1 VEICSISFNNLWSN
15 FNAFY
20 RSFNTVIIIFR
31 NITVIFFWI
40 RYLVF
45 NKKLNYTNNRISILK
60 KIFKLWQLTS
70 FFKSLL
76 FALTIAINLFT
87 FSIQDS
93 SAYPVFAQQN
103 YSNPRAANGKLA
115 CANCHLNQ
123 KAIEIEAP
131 QAVLP
136 KSVFEVEI
144 KVAYDTS
151 RKQVGANGKQA
162 DLNVGGILVLPKGF
176 KLAPKNQ
183 IPEEVKVKN
192 KGVFISPYSTEFDN
206 ILVVGPIAGKKHQEL
221 IFPVLAPDP
230 ETDSSVK
237 YLSFPFYAGGN
248 RGRGQV
254 YPTGEKSNVNVFG
267 AVQAGQITE
276 IATSE
281 KGESNITIVGAN
293 GNKTSQIVPT
303 GLVLTAK
310 QGDIVKND
318 QGLNINPNAGGF
330 GQEESEIV
338 LQNPIRIMGYLAFCL
353 CVLLTQIFL
362 VLKKKQFEKVQ
373 AAELNF

>member
-1 VEICSISFNNLWSN
+1 M
-15 FNAFY
+15 A
-20 RSFNTVIIIFR
+20 T
-31 NITVIFFWI
+31 
-40 RYLVF
+40 
-45 NKKLNYTNNRISILK
+45 NK
-60 KIFKLWQLTS
+60 

-76 FALTIAINLFT
+76 FTLTIAITSFG
-87 FSIQDS
+87 FGVQES

-136 KSVFEVEI
+136 NSIFEVEI
-144 KVAYDTS
+144 KAPYDVT
-151 RKQVGANGKQA
+151 KQQIGANGKPA
-162 DLNVGGILVLPKGF
+162 DLNVGGILILPKGF

-183 IPEEVKVKN
+183 IPEEVKAKN

-206 ILVVGPIAGKKHQEL
+206 ILVVGPIAGKTHQKL

-230 ETDSSVK
+230 EKNSDIK
-237 YLSFPFYAGGN
+237 YLTYPFYGGAN

-254 YPTGEKSNVNVFG
+254 YPTGDKSNLNVFG
-267 AVQAGQITE
+267 AIQSGQITD
-276 IATSE
+276 IKVSE
-281 KGESNITIVGAN
+281 KGESTLAITGSNGQTVSQTVPSGLTLIV
-293 GNKTSQIVPT
+293 K
-303 GLVLTAK
+303 K
-310 QGDIVKND
+310 GDIVNTD
-318 QGLNINPNAGGF
+318 QPLNLDPNVGGF
-330 GQEESEIV
+330 GQEDSEIV
-338 LQNPIRIMGYLAFCL
+338 LQNPIRIVGYLAFCFFIL
-353 CVLLTQIFL
+353 VTQITL